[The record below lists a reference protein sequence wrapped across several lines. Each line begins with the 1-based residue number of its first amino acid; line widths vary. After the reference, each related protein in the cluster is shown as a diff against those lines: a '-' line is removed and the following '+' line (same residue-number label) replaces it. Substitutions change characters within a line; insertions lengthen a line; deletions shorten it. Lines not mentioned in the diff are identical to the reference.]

1 MSERFEGGM
10 EVFLCLKFIL
20 LKEKNIMSLENLKN
34 DLKRDFGPL
43 INKIRFQNRTVK
55 NFLILW
61 TAIHV
66 LIFAFSF
73 NSKSRLR
80 DEESKA
86 KIEQVFYPVISTY
99 SIDEDGYLRDSLP
112 GKTFVLE
119 TYDFTELLV
128 YVGFIWLIVFL
139 IDSNKSKR

>member
-1 MSERFEGGM
+1 
-10 EVFLCLKFIL
+10 
-20 LKEKNIMSLENLKN
+20 MSLENLKN
-34 DLKRDFGPL
+34 ELKKDFGPL
-43 INKIRFQNRTVK
+43 IEKLHFQNRSVK

-73 NSKSRLR
+73 NSKSRLN

-99 SIDEDGYLRDSLP
+99 TIDKDGYLRDSLP